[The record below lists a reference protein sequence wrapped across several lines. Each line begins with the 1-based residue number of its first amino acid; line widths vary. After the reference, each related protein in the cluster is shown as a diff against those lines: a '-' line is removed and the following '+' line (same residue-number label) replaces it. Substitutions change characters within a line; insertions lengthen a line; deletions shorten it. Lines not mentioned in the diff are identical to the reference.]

1 MKNNKTIKVGNRVK
15 VYVDNDSS
23 YFGEV
28 INIDY
33 ENWTATVL
41 NDANDYW
48 AEPTGNVLVVNK
60 KKYDKSRK

>member
-1 MKNNKTIKVGNRVK
+1 MKNNQTIKIGNRVK

-33 ENWTATVL
+33 ENWTATIL
-41 NDANDYW
+41 NDANDSW
-48 AEPTGNVLVVNK
+48 IELTSNISIVNK
-60 KKYDKSRK
+60 KTKVC